1 MRNLSPDE
9 RKPPRG
15 VNSGGLAY
23 PAESGTRA
31 RQAQYSSLS
40 RVRQASAARGG
51 ELWRS
56 VRASR
61 VILALNHNIRAHG
74 PKGRSR
80 SCLKGSS
87 RKSFYLAPGW
97 WLIQRCTPY
106 AQVHSHT
113 VQKEPPRGLSGTPK
127 RPRADSVEGR

>member
-23 PAESGTRA
+23 PVRAGTRA
-31 RQAQYSSLS
+31 IQAQYSSLS
-40 RVRQASAARGG
+40 RVRQASAATGG
-51 ELWRS
+51 ELWQS

-61 VILALNHNIRAHG
+61 VILALNHNTRAHG
-74 PKGRSR
+74 PTVRSR

-87 RKSFYLAPGW
+87 RKGFYLAPGW
-97 WLIQRCTPY
+97 WSIQRCTPY
-106 AQVHSHT
+106 AQVPSH